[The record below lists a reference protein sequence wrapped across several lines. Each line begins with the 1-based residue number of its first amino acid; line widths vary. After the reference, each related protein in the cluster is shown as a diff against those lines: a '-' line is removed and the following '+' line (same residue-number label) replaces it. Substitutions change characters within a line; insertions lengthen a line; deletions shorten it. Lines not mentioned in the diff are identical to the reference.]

1 MKNQLQKELSEVC
14 GTINDFIFSDSFPG
28 TLAPELLRDAV
39 RLYPLRGGKRIRPV
53 LVMWACG
60 AVGGDPAKA
69 VNAAAAV
76 EIYHNWT
83 LVHDDIIDCDELRRG
98 SATCHIELK
107 RRAAGRFELTP
118 VRAKKFGTDFSILA
132 GDVQQ
137 AWAMDVLLRSTERGV
152 SCETVNMLARRMQSF
167 LNRGLISGEALDVEF
182 EYRKQFP
189 GREEVMDMIRG
200 KTGVLLSYSAE
211 CGAMI
216 GLDTP
221 DYSRKEVRA
230 LSEFAGEVGY
240 AFQLCDDL
248 LGVYGDEETFGK
260 PLCSDFREGKP
271 TILFIEAMERLS
283 PAGKEELFSLMNLE
297 HYGAEEISR
306 IQTLLEECG
315 AREAV
320 VRQAESSSAAALK
333 NLAKLPAG
341 KYRSLLE
348 ALAESLL
355 NRNV

>member
-14 GTINDFIFSDSFPG
+14 GRINDFIFSDSFPE

-53 LVMWACG
+53 LVMWSCG
-60 AVGGDPAKA
+60 AVGGDPEKA

-107 RRAAGRFELTP
+107 RRAAGKFDLTP
-118 VRAKKFGTDFSILA
+118 VRARKFGTDFSILA

-167 LNRGLISGEALDVEF
+167 LNRGLLSGEALDVEF
-182 EYRKQFP
+182 EYRRQFP
-189 GREEVMDMIRG
+189 GRDEVMNMIRG

-216 GLDTP
+216 GLDAADP
-221 DYSRKEVRA
+221 ERAEVRA
-230 LSEFAGEVGY
+230 LSAFAGEVGY

-271 TILFIEAMERLS
+271 TILFIEALERLS
-283 PAGKEELFSLMNLE
+283 PAGKEKLFSLMNLE
-297 HYGAEEISR
+297 HYGAEEIAG
-306 IQTLLEECG
+306 IQSLLEECG
-315 AREAV
+315 ARKAV
-320 VRQAESSSAAALK
+320 VQQAERSSASALK

>member
-1 MKNQLQKELSEVC
+1 MKNQLQNELNDVC
-14 GTINDFIFSDSFPG
+14 GTINEFIHSDPFPDSL
-28 TLAPELLRDAV
+28 TPELLREAV

-53 LVMWACG
+53 LVMWSCG
-60 AVGGDPAKA
+60 AVGGDPEKA

-98 SATCHIELK
+98 SATCHIDLK
-107 RRAAGRFELTP
+107 RKAAGAFELTP
-118 VRAKKFGTDFSILA
+118 VRAKKFGTDFAILA

-152 SCETVNMLARRMQSF
+152 SCETVNRMAQRMQSF
-167 LNRGLISGEALDVEF
+167 LNRRLISGEALDVEF
-182 EYRKQFP
+182 EYRRRFP
-189 GREEVMDMIRG
+189 GRDEVTEMIRG
-200 KTGVLLSYSAE
+200 KTGALLSYSAE

-216 GLDTP
+216 GLDTA
-221 DYSRKEVRA
+221 DVQRKEVRA
-230 LSEFAGEVGY
+230 LAAFAGEIGY

-248 LGVYGDEETFGK
+248 LGVYGEESTFGK

-283 PAGKEELFSLMNLE
+283 GTGKEELFSLMNLE
-297 HYGAEEISR
+297 HYGPEEIAR

-315 AREAV
+315 ARRAVIREAE
-320 VRQAESSSAAALK
+320 RSSSAARRS
-333 NLAKLPAG
+333 LAELPSG
-341 KYRSLLE
+341 RYRSLLE

-355 NRNV
+355 KRNV

>member
-167 LNRGLISGEALDVEF
+167 LNRGLISGICRMVICPASHVRH
-182 EYRKQFP
+182 RKGWRP
-189 GREEVMDMIRG
+189 
-200 KTGVLLSYSAE
+200 SAE
-211 CGAMI
+211 QFLHPA
-216 GLDTP
+216 
-221 DYSRKEVRA
+221 
-230 LSEFAGEVGY
+230 EFLPA
-240 AFQLCDDL
+240 AC
-248 LGVYGDEETFGK
+248 GK
-260 PLCSDFREGKP
+260 PANIHGVDYDIDGG
-271 TILFIEAMERLS
+271 LFLHM
-283 PAGKEELFSLMNLE
+283 SLVGGFACLVIDSCCI
-297 HYGAEEISR
+297 GCD
-306 IQTLLEECG
+306 QKCG
-315 AREAV
+315 
-320 VRQAESSSAAALK
+320 
-333 NLAKLPAG
+333 NCP
-341 KYRSLLE
+341 KYAPCFHL
-348 ALAESLL
+348 
-355 NRNV
+355 V